1 MSDPARRLTMT
12 VDEFL
17 VWDDGTDTR
26 YELIGGEPVA
36 MAPPSG
42 NHSILAGA
50 IAVQLGSRLR
60 SPCRVG
66 VEVGIRLANRSD
78 SYFQAD
84 LAVSC
89 RPYDPATGGFP
100 EPSVIVEVLSP
111 STEGTDRT
119 VKLLAYRDLPSV
131 QEILLIASVKRRA
144 ELWHRRDGE
153 WRVQDIIG
161 DGVLRFESLDA
172 EIAMATLYDGLL

>member
-1 MSDPARRLTMT
+1 MSDPARRVMT

-36 MAPPSG
+36 MAPPSP
-42 NHSILAGA
+42 NHGALTVA
-50 IAVQLGSRLR
+50 IAVQIAARLR
-60 SPCRVG
+60 PPCRVIS
-66 VEVGIRLANRSD
+66 EAGIRLANRND

-84 LAVSC
+84 LAVTC
-89 RPYDPATGGFP
+89 QPLGPALTATPDPT
-100 EPSVIVEVLSP
+100 VIVEVLSP

-119 VKLLAYRDLPSV
+119 VKLPAYRNIDSV
-131 QEILLIASVKRRA
+131 QEILLISATKRRA
-144 ELWHRRDGE
+144 ELWHRSGDE
-153 WRVQDIIG
+153 WRVRDIIG

-172 EIAMATLYDGLL
+172 EIPMTALYDGLV

>member
-36 MAPPSG
+36 MVPPAPG
-42 NHSILAGA
+42 HGA
-50 IAVQLGSRLR
+50 LVVALGAEIRSRLR
-60 SPCRVG
+60 PPCRVIS
-66 VEVGIRLANRSD
+66 EAGIRLANRND

-84 LAVSC
+84 LAVTC
-89 RPYDPATGGFP
+89 RPLEPGMSSVPDPTL
-100 EPSVIVEVLSP
+100 IVEVLSP

-172 EIAMATLYDGLL
+172 EIAMVTLYDGLL